1 MGQYDEHLGESLSA
15 LMDGEASDLDTR
27 RVLKAL
33 ASEDSHNA
41 MQMRD
46 KWRRYHSVS
55 AVMKGDVASTIDYSE
70 AIAHAIG
77 NEVVFKTSPLAKILN
92 SSGRFA
98 IAASVALVAVLGV
111 QQFNQ
116 SANLTDEAAGFA
128 YIDETSV
135 EGVVGPANQFPAG
148 WALSEKTQVRM
159 VSAES
164 VEKKAYS
171 QQEGRAYL
179 AYVLAKHASNAPYIR
194 NQGMLPYA
202 RLEDR
207 KTRTDQE

>member
-92 SSGRFA
+92 SSGRFENHL
-98 IAASVALVAVLGV
+98 ITNCMSKFFGSFCHCSISGFGRSSGCSTV
-111 QQFNQ
+111 QSIGQPDRR
-116 SANLTDEAAGFA
+116 SC
-128 YIDETSV
+128 
-135 EGVVGPANQFPAG
+135 
-148 WALSEKTQVRM
+148 WVRL
-159 VSAES
+159 
-164 VEKKAYS
+164 Y
-171 QQEGRAYL
+171 R
-179 AYVLAKHASNAPYIR
+179 
-194 NQGMLPYA
+194 
-202 RLEDR
+202 
-207 KTRTDQE
+207 

>member
-1 MGQYDEHLGESLSA
+1 
-15 LMDGEASDLDTR
+15 
-27 RVLKAL
+27 
-33 ASEDSHNA
+33 
-41 MQMRD
+41 
-46 KWRRYHSVS
+46 
-55 AVMKGDVASTIDYSE
+55 MKGDVASTIDYSE

-77 NEVVFKTSPLAKILN
+77 NELVFKMSPLTKILS

-98 IAASVALVAVLGV
+98 IAASVALVAILGV

-116 SANLTDEAAGFA
+116 SASLTDEAVDFA

-148 WALSEKTQVRM
+148 WALSEQTQVRM
-159 VSAES
+159 VS
-164 VEKKAYS
+164 VEKKVYS

-194 NQGMLPYA
+194 SQGMLPYA

>member
-1 MGQYDEHLGESLSA
+1 
-15 LMDGEASDLDTR
+15 
-27 RVLKAL
+27 
-33 ASEDSHNA
+33 

-148 WALSEKTQVRM
+148 WALSEKTQVRT